1 MISLIAAYDRNFLI
15 GNKNKLPWNIP
26 GELERFKNLTTNNVV
41 LLGRK
46 TFEGMKP
53 LKNRLTLVITH
64 SHPKASTENLRFIS
78 SIEEAVKISRELK
91 KNLYIAGGAEVYS
104 QALPLC
110 ERLFITEIDEE
121 FFGDTYFPKFDESG
135 FEKSVD
141 FVCEGEIKNKYL
153 TYVRK
158 DCGEKN

>member
-64 SHPKASTENLRFIS
+64 SPLRVSTENLRFVS
-78 SIEEAVKISRELK
+78 SVEEAVKISRELK

-141 FVCEGEIKNKYL
+141 FVCEGEIKYKYL

-158 DCGEKN
+158 YC